1 MQTKLQ
7 SLVEIVCSLL
17 VGFFLAM
24 GLQMLLAYLY
34 HVPMTIRQNFEWT
47 IWFTLLSI
55 ARGYAF
61 RRFFNWLH
69 GKQNDTSIRTMP
81 RQGDDYRRGPR

>member
-1 MQTKLQ
+1 MQSRLQ
-7 SLVEIVCSLL
+7 SLVETVGS
-17 VGFFLAM
+17 VAAGFFLAM
-24 GLQMLLAYLY
+24 GLQIILARLY
-34 HVPMTIRQNFEWT
+34 DVPMSIRTNFEWT

-69 GKQNDTSIRTMP
+69 SKR
-81 RQGDDYRRGPR
+81 